1 VRRFTVGVLLLATL
15 AMPAAAEK
23 SFKPFKLKTPE
34 GVERRLSDVLGK
46 ATFVVFFYPK
56 CPYCNAAFPE
66 IQKLHDRYE
75 RKGLSMVWINVIP
88 DQAPLIAE
96 WRARHHYTVPVLLGG
111 PSAQNDYKLVMTPT
125 HYLLDSEGKVLSRRA
140 GYTPGD
146 EVELEREI
154 RQALGLNDRP

>member
-1 VRRFTVGVLLLATL
+1 VFRFTVGVLLLGWL
-15 AMPAAAEK
+15 AMPAAAEQA
-23 SFKPFKLKTPE
+23 FKPFKLKTPE
-34 GVERRLSDVLGK
+34 GVEHRLSDVLGK

-75 RKGLSMVWINVIP
+75 SQGLSMVWINVIP

-96 WRARHHYTVPVLLGG
+96 WRARHHYTVPILLGG
-111 PSAQNDYKLVMTPT
+111 ASVQNDYKLVMTPT
-125 HYLLDSEGKVLSRRA
+125 HCLLDAHGKVLARHE

-146 EVELEREI
+146 EVDLEREI
-154 RQALGLNDRP
+154 QDALGLDARP